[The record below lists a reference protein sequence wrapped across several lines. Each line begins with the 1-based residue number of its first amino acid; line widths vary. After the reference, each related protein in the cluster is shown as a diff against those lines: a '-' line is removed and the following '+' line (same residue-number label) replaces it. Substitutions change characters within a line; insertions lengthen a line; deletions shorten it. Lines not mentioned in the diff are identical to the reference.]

1 MTVYKNR
8 SGTWASRFAVNG
20 RRYQRSFVLEE
31 EARGW
36 EDHMRSLLD
45 TPDDRSAIELA
56 SAKGNNIASLLKVC
70 LERDWLE
77 HSKGHRDH
85 CIHCAKTLGWDRHPS
100 EVTMLFLDDLVV
112 KLKAKGLSNGRI
124 RNFMNCYRV
133 MLKRAMR
140 LGWIDRLP
148 AFPEGRTIKPSEPR
162 DLVLDPSWVSAL
174 LEQLDSPHNRLLVRF
189 LYLTGARVSE
199 ALNLEWSRCSFERR
213 RIQFI
218 KTKTLNPRALPM
230 SDELRDILIKCQ
242 RLNQRGPFYQSYADI
257 YRDYMAAKEHVC
269 FALKLGDTVQKEWV
283 IHTLRH
289 TCLTQLAMRGA
300 TAIQIMEWAGHKSLS
315 TSQKYVHQSSINL
328 ESLAGF
334 SSCLN
339 DDSAQPL
346 RHFNEPESTGITGIS
361 PVEHRSQRT
370 L

>member
-1 MTVYKNR
+1 MTENR
-8 SGTWASRFAVNG
+8 TI
-20 RRYQRSFVLEE
+20 E
-31 EARGW
+31 
-36 EDHMRSLLD
+36 SLLQ
-45 TPDDRSAIELA
+45 
-56 SAKGNNIASLLKVC
+56 VC
-70 LERDWLE
+70 LSRDWLE
-77 HSKGHRDH
+77 HSKKHKVH
-85 CIHCAKTLGWDRHPS
+85 VTHCAEVLGLERHPS

-112 KLKAKGLSNGRI
+112 KLKTEGLSNGRI
-124 RNFMNCYRV
+124 RNFMSCYRV

-140 LGWIDRLP
+140 LGWIDQLP

-162 DLVLDPSWVSAL
+162 DLVLDPSWFNAL
-174 LEQLDSPHNRLLVRF
+174 LNKLSSPHNKLLARF

-242 RLNQRGPFYQSYADI
+242 RMNQDKPFCQSYSEF
-257 YRDYMAAKEHVC
+257 YTDYMAAKEYVC
-269 FALKLGDTVQKEWV
+269 FELKLGDTVYEEWV

-334 SSCLN
+334 SSLQTSSSLTFPNVPTC
-339 DDSAQPL
+339 
-346 RHFNEPESTGITGIS
+346 
-361 PVEHRSQRT
+361 
-370 L
+370 